1 MKHAFWLIAVSFIV
15 VSSYALS
22 APRLFTGD
30 HHVVNFTQQ
39 FSMEVWWNKE
49 HDDEYLYF
57 DVLFLFPLPDYQER
71 MYFAIGF
78 GDTYNESDYITLLDW
93 PTAGWCLLS
102 TTSDTIDVVICTF
115 YLNEARCDDRHNGRF
130 PVQPVNDT
138 HNDIQRFRSEG
149 IWDKFVRMGWKRKVD
164 TGDTDDYQ
172 FQLGNTSSVIW
183 AYGSYN
189 TTTID
194 LNPPNEYGMTLMD
207 IPNYA
212 NDIFK
217 SGYVYLMAWITLVY
231 FLN

>member
-1 MKHAFWLIAVSFIV
+1 MKYAFWLIALSFIV

-217 SGYVYLMAWITLVY
+217 AGYVYLMAWITLVY